1 MWRILAR
8 CGGRRAL
15 SLKIAIYENLPF
27 GGARRASYELGL
39 QLVKTHQVDLY
50 RLSTFPSTDIDLAP
64 WAKQAYV
71 YRFSPMLGLLDARLA
86 QGRLAPRSYTGFGPL
101 KRMHRRVAADIRS
114 RGYDVVLA
122 HTDGMTQSPYL
133 LRWLAALPSVYFCQ
147 ETLRVA
153 HERFLLDEH
162 RRRLRESGSVVGFL
176 RTVED
181 TWVLRRL
188 AAEDLQNVRSAGT
201 VVVNSRYS
209 RERAWAAYAR
219 DCVVCYLG
227 VDVNRFT
234 PSDGHEHDREVL
246 SIGAPINLKGHRA
259 VVEAIGLLPAGSRPR
274 LRVIAPRPAGLSEL
288 QGVAGKLGVELVV
301 DIAVDEESLI
311 RRYRSAL
318 ATVCAARLEPFGLTA
333 LESMACGT
341 PVVAFR
347 EGGFQESVVDNET
360 GILVEPATEALAEAL
375 GRLCGD
381 PGLVSTLGQ
390 AARRHVESMWTW
402 ERSGAQL
409 DEILRSAAGKSPC

>member
-1 MWRILAR
+1 MQLA
-8 CGGRRAL
+8 
-15 SLKIAIYENLPF
+15 
-27 GGARRASYELGL
+27 
-39 QLVKTHQVDLY
+39 KTHEVDLY
-50 RLSTFPSTDIDLAP
+50 RLSTFASTDIDLAP
-64 WAKQAYV
+64 KAKQSYV
-71 YRFSPMLGLLDARLA
+71 YRFSPMLGLLDTRLA
-86 QGRLAPRSYTGFGPL
+86 QGRLAPRSYTCFGPL
-101 KRMHRRVAADIRS
+101 KRLHRRVAADIRG

-133 LRWLAALPSVYFCQ
+133 LRWLAGLPSVYFCQ

-162 RRRLRESGSVVGFL
+162 RRRLRESGGVVGL
-176 RTVED
+176 VRTVED
-181 TWVLRRL
+181 AWVLRRL
-188 AAEDLQNVRSAGT
+188 AAEDLRNVRCAGS

-209 RERAWAAYAR
+209 RERVWAAYAR
-219 DCVVCYLG
+219 ESVVCYLG
-227 VDVNRFT
+227 VDVKQFT
-234 PSDGHEHDREVL
+234 PGDGKERDREVL

-259 VVEAIGLLPAGSRPR
+259 VVEAIGLLPARSRPR

-288 QGVAGKLGVELVV
+288 QAVAGRLGVELAV
-301 DIAVDEESLI
+301 DIAVGEEGLI
-311 RRYRSAL
+311 RRYRSAM

-347 EGGFQESVVDNET
+347 EGGFQESVIDGEN
-360 GILVEPATEALAEAL
+360 GMLVEPEVEALAEAL
-375 GRLCGD
+375 GRLCAD
-381 PGLVSTLGQ
+381 AALAKKLG
-390 AARRHVESMWTW
+390 RSGRKHVESRWTW

>member
-1 MWRILAR
+1 MQLA
-8 CGGRRAL
+8 
-15 SLKIAIYENLPF
+15 
-27 GGARRASYELGL
+27 
-39 QLVKTHQVDLY
+39 KTHQVDLY
-50 RLSTFPSTDIDLAP
+50 RLSTFASTDIDLAP
-64 WAKQAYV
+64 QAKQAYV

-86 QGRLAPRSYTGFGPL
+86 QGRLAPRSYTCFGPL
-101 KRMHRRVAADIRS
+101 KRLHRRVATDITG

-133 LRWLAALPSVYFCQ
+133 LRWLAALPTVYFCQ

-162 RRRLRESGSVVGFL
+162 RRRLRESGPVLGSL

-181 TWVLRRL
+181 AWVLRRL
-188 AAEDLQNVRSAGT
+188 AAEDLQNVRRAGT

-209 RERAWAAYAR
+209 RERVWAAYAR
-219 DCVVCYLG
+219 ESVVCYLG

-234 PSDGHEHDREVL
+234 PGDRNERELEVL
-246 SIGAPINLKGHRA
+246 SIGAPIHVKGHRT
-259 VVEAIGLLPAGSRPR
+259 VVEAIGLLPAKSRPR

-288 QGVAGKLGVELVV
+288 QAVAGRLGVELVV
-301 DIAVDEESLI
+301 DVAVDEAGLI
-311 RRYRSAL
+311 RRYRNAM

-347 EGGFQESVVDNET
+347 EGGFQESVVDGET
-360 GILVEPATEALAEAL
+360 GMLVEPVVEALAEAL
-375 GRLCGD
+375 GRLCAD
-381 PGLVSTLGQ
+381 AGLATKLGHGG
-390 AARRHVESMWTW
+390 RKHVESRWTW
-402 ERSGAQL
+402 ERSGAHL
-409 DEILRSAAGKSPC
+409 DRILRSAAGKSP